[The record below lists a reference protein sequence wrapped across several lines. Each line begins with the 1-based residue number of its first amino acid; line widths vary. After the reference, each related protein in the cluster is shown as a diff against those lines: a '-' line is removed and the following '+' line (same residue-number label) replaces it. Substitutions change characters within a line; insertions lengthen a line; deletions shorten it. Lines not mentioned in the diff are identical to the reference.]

1 MIKCTLDHDEKT
13 FMCECWVSSFAFDR
27 FLHVT
32 YVIHQVGTLFN
43 CFKFQAKVEYEKTL
57 GSSASKGLKGVIP
70 EGIKVAPR
78 SPFKKELL
86 ANQLLKDKFALL
98 RDQLTDFPGRF
109 LE

>member
-1 MIKCTLDHDEKT
+1 M
-13 FMCECWVSSFAFDR
+13 
-27 FLHVT
+27 
-32 YVIHQVGTLFN
+32 
-43 CFKFQAKVEYEKTL
+43 EYEKTL

>member
-1 MIKCTLDHDEKT
+1 M
-13 FMCECWVSSFAFDR
+13 SSFACDR

-32 YVIHQVGTLFN
+32 YDIHQLHFN